1 MSVSDDPDRIQG
13 LDALRAFAA
22 ITVVAFHTRLPGLSG
37 GFLGVDVFFVISG
50 YLTASI
56 ALSGKQSFVE
66 FMCRRF
72 LRLWPLM
79 ILATAAI
86 AGTWVAVTG
95 ETPNGLVA
103 GALFFLDAEIA
114 NTGPQ
119 GPMTHFWTL
128 GVEMKF
134 YLLVAL
140 MAAVLKPRLFLWTML
155 TAFVVVTLARIM
167 NSDHWLAGFYGFAF
181 HTSGLFLGAAAAV
194 IPRIP
199 ANRFTLYVGLVVLG
213 MAMTLAVF

>member
-1 MSVSDDPDRIQG
+1 
-13 LDALRAFAA
+13 
-22 ITVVAFHTRLPGLSG
+22 
-37 GFLGVDVFFVISG
+37 
-50 YLTASI
+50 
-56 ALSGKQSFVE
+56 
-66 FMCRRF
+66 
-72 LRLWPLM
+72 
-79 ILATAAI
+79 
-86 AGTWVAVTG
+86 
-95 ETPNGLVA
+95 
-103 GALFFLDAEIA
+103 
-114 NTGPQ
+114 
-119 GPMTHFWTL
+119 MTHFWTL

-213 MAMTLAVF
+213 MAMTLAVFKSPSALWFWISFAEIVTCLVILQFVSLPKVPAFDSTNFRWMGTLSFGVYVWHYPIALMTRDAFVPGVAFAITLTAATVLAFVSYRLVERPFLGIGRNKRPHKSAALPT